1 MTDPAALPQATV
13 ETPRRFRIPL
23 VWIIPLVALL
33 IGLFLAARSYYEQ
46 GPLITITFKTGAGLE
61 PGKTRIK
68 YKDVDVGQITGVAL
82 AEDGAGVVATARLA
96 REAARLLV

>member
-13 ETPRRFRIPL
+13 DTLRRFRIPL

-46 GPLITITFKTGAGLE
+46 GPLITITFKTGDASITLKKDGTITIQGRDIAIKGS
-61 PGKTRIK
+61 GKVSVKASGEVAIK
-68 YKDVDVGQITGVAL
+68 GMKIASN
-82 AEDGAGVVATARLA
+82 
-96 REAARLLV
+96 